1 MAQDVKNESA
11 GGYIASLAGKVKEK
25 IDEKLGVES
34 FDTLDE
40 SVAD

>member
-1 MAQDVKNESA
+1 MGGNAKDEGT
-11 GGYIASLAGKVKEK
+11 GGYIASLAGKAKEK
-25 IDEKLGVES
+25 LDEKYGVDP